1 MLFAEIP
8 SGLQTALVGVAIL
21 FVAFLMRRTA
31 VRVGRSK
38 NRDPAKEVRNAF
50 LQAEQKGKSKIEQ
63 LEIRLYDHSREVEA
77 RIETRIAMLD
87 QLVQSADEEVAR
99 LKTLLDLKPQSSCS
113 NNSLPDD
120 SARRMIRHLC
130 SAGFSISEVA
140 GLTGCP
146 EQEIRDVL
154 PDDSEAA

>member
-8 SGLQTALVGVAIL
+8 TGLQTAFVGVAIL

-31 VRVGRSK
+31 VRIGRSK
-38 NRDPAKEVRNAF
+38 NRDPVKEVRDAF
-50 LQAEQKGKSKIEQ
+50 LQAEKNGKSKIAQ

-99 LKTLLDLKPQSSCS
+99 LKILLDLKPQSSRS
-113 NNSLPDD
+113 IDGLPDD
-120 SARRMIRHLC
+120 SSQRMIRHLC
-130 SAGFSISEVA
+130 SAGFSISELT
-140 GLTGCP
+140 GLTGCT
-146 EQEIRDVL
+146 EQEIRNVL